1 MKSILYR
8 GNLETLRL
16 WLLGLGSGQ
25 YVTKRACGYL
35 ARVGAKR

>member
-1 MKSILYR
+1 MKGILYR

-35 ARVGAKR
+35 AMVGAKR